1 MKNLRPKNADAD
13 TIDSTP
19 ISIYDEDEIVWRHL
33 SAAEGYAELGMY
45 AEAHRELDLADQ
57 HSEFRLDVAKQKLN
71 LYIAEERW
79 TDAAIY
85 GEIMTEFD
93 PDEPSHFM
101 KYATALHG
109 LGKTDTAIYA
119 LSLAPSKAERDPN
132 YQFRLATYELEAGFC
147 EEALYHLENAIALNP
162 ELKQTALLDPDLA
175 DLVLEVPPI
184 PRFIASEPEYDPDE
198 FENCEVGSAA
208 FSHSS
213 TSATGFDPEEN
224 FDCPF

>member
-1 MKNLRPKNADAD
+1 MTQLRPNNTDAD
-13 TIDSTP
+13 TTAP
-19 ISIYDEDEIVWRHL
+19 FFIYDEDELVWRHL
-33 SAAEGYAELGMY
+33 SAAEGYTELGMY

-57 HSEFRLDVAKQKLN
+57 HSEFRLDVAKRKLN
-71 LYIAEERW
+71 LYLMEERW
-79 TDAAIY
+79 KDAAIY

-109 LGKTDTAIYA
+109 LGRTDTAIYA

-132 YQFRLATYELEAGFC
+132 YQFRLAAYELEAGFR
-147 EEALYHLENAIALNP
+147 EEALYHLENALALNP
-162 ELKQTALLDPDLA
+162 ELKKTALLDPELA

-184 PRFIASEPEYDPDE
+184 PRFVASEPEYDPEEYEDVADAFMQHIGSQLESDE
-198 FENCEVGSAA
+198 
-208 FSHSS
+208 
-213 TSATGFDPEEN
+213 D